1 MPSPSPE
8 RYVPKKVVIAQ
19 AKELSSP
26 GGAAL
31 SKSEKA
37 RKVDQHRASIASPQG
52 IGNLFAPTTSQEEYV
67 SFTEHSQEEPSS
79 HRKFRYL
86 ALGDSYTIG
95 ECVPAL
101 KAFPNEIARLLKLSK
116 QGGPARF
123 GAVDVNIVAKTG
135 WTTDEL
141 LVGLEESKEH
151 LDDSTSSED
160 GLFFFDLVTLCIG
173 VNNQYRGRSS
183 GEYAAEFEDLLKKA
197 LLYAGDG
204 EAASGINT
212 RGHVVVLSIPDWGVT
227 PFAKEKGRNSAEIA
241 MQIDEFNA
249 INYKIARR
257 HKVLY
262 LDVTP
267 WTREAAADSTLL
279 AEDGLHPSAREYTR
293 WAEAVVSMLKEN
305 TERTKKTQ
313 KTPPNG
319 KFCEAFDFGSAL
331 TSLFKMLGLAS
342 DPPPPPGSRSS
353 SSSSSPST
361 TPTV

>member
-19 AKELSSP
+19 AKELTSP
-26 GGAAL
+26 GGAAQ
-31 SKSEKA
+31 STSGKA

-52 IGNLFAPTTSQEEYV
+52 LGHLFPPTTPHEEYE
-67 SFTEHSQEEPSS
+67 SFAEHSHDESSS

-86 ALGDSYTIG
+86 AMGDSYTVG
-95 ECVPAL
+95 EGVPAL

-160 GLFFFDLVTLCIG
+160 GMFFFDLVTLCVG

-183 GEYAAEFEDLLKKA
+183 SEYAEEFEVLLGKA
-197 LLYAGDG
+197 LMYAGGD

-227 PFAKEKGRNSAEIA
+227 PFAKEKGRNAAEIA
-241 MQIDEFNA
+241 AQIDEFNA
-249 INYKIARR
+249 VNYKIARR

-267 WTREAAADSTLL
+267 WTREAATDSTLL

-293 WAEAVVSMLKEN
+293 WAEAVVAMLKEN
-305 TERTKKTQ
+305 GTKRTQ
-313 KTPPNG
+313 KTQTG
-319 KFCEAFDFGSAL
+319 QFCEVLDVSSAITNVL
-331 TSLFKMLGLAS
+331 KLLGLS
-342 DPPPPPGSRSS
+342 SQPQPPPGSRSAS
-353 SSSSSPST
+353 SSS
-361 TPTV
+361 TPTA